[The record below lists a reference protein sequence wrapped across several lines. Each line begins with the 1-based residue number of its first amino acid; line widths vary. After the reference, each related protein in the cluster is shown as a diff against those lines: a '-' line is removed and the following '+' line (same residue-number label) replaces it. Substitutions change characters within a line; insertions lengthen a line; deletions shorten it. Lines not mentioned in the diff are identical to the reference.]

1 MKIPRFKNLKKW
13 PKILKSR
20 RIIVAV
26 VAVVLITFFATRGGS
41 ETSKIKTAQVTE
53 KTLESEVT
61 VSGEVKSREETNL
74 RFQTS
79 GKLAYI
85 GVKQGDYVRSGQTVA
100 SLDSQ
105 ELEKRLKRDL
115 NTYFKT
121 RLDFEDVKDSQ
132 KDKVITD
139 TLKRIAQRSQ
149 ADLDNSVI
157 DVEIRDLAIQFS
169 RLTSPINGYII
180 NKGEFFAG
188 NFVFPTDTIAT
199 VADFGKLQFVAEVD
213 ESEIGQVKVGQKAYI
228 TFDAFD
234 NQPIETQVDFIGPKT
249 ITTSTGATAF
259 EVKINLDPPE
269 NLRLGMNGEAEI
281 IIQEVPQSL
290 TIPLDALVNDKYV
303 WLKTNDTFQKREIQ
317 KGLESELEVQITSG
331 LNKGDQLAISG
342 FDQIDKKNL
351 VQKILSFFK

>member
-26 VAVVLITFFATRGGS
+26 VAVVLITFFATRGGA

-157 DVEIRDLAIQFS
+157 DVEIKDLAIKFS
-169 RLTSPINGYII
+169 KLNSPINGYVVSEP
-180 NKGEFFAG
+180 NVFPNA
-188 NFVFPTDTIAT
+188 FVFPTDTIVQIANL
-199 VADFGKLQFVAEVD
+199 DKIQFVAEVD
-213 ESEIGQVKVGQKAYI
+213 ETEIGKIKIGQKA
-228 TFDAFD
+228 TLTLDAFEGK
-234 NQPIETQVDFIGPKT
+234 QIETTVASIAPKA

-259 EVKINLDPPE
+259 EVKFNLKAQEDF
-269 NLRLGMNGEAEI
+269 RLGMNGESKITTESQTNA
-281 IIQEVPQSL
+281 QVV
-290 TIPLDALVNDKYV
+290 PLDVIVEERYV
-303 WLKTNDTFQKREIQ
+303 WVKKNDTYEKKEVTL
-317 KGLESELEVQITSG
+317 GLESETEVKITSG
-331 LNKGDQLAISG
+331 ISKDETIVTTG
-342 FDQIDKKNL
+342 FDQIGKKSL
-351 VQKILSFFK
+351 FQKILGLLK